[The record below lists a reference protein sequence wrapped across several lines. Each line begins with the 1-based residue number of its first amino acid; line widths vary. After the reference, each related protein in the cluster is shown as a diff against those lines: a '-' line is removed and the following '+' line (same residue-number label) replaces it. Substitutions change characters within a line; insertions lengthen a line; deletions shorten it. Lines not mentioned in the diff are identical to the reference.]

1 VAIRSQ
7 FENYDSYLQGE
18 AENFF
23 GEYKSDIEEDI
34 KGNKLD
40 VYNYF
45 DDRVHEWTDT
55 EFSRGIDLV
64 DCALILDQSDNV
76 ETDSGLWEGQEPR
89 KAIETQ
95 AFFTY
100 RYDLFSAVKCL
111 TEEYLQEL
119 MDKYLA
125 LADDVQSRIDS
136 QNEKIE
142 RLTGELEVLDE
153 DEDNYSSTEDD
164 LNIERIA
171 LEELEDELEALEDIL
186 DNIRESD

>member
-40 VYNYF
+40 VYDYF
-45 DDRVHEWTDT
+45 DERIHEWADT

-64 DCALILDQSDNV
+64 DCALILDQSNNV

-100 RYDLFSAVKCL
+100 RYDLFSAVKYL

-119 MDKYLA
+119 LDKYLA

-136 QNEKIE
+136 QKEK
-142 RLTGELEVLDE
+142 D
-153 DEDNYSSTEDD
+153 
-164 LNIERIA
+164 
-171 LEELEDELEALEDIL
+171 
-186 DNIRESD
+186 

>member
-1 VAIRSQ
+1 VAIKSQ

-23 GEYKSDIEEDI
+23 DEYKNNLDSDIKDGKIE
-34 KGNKLD
+34 
-40 VYNYF
+40 VYDYF
-45 DDRVHEWTDT
+45 DDRIHEWTDT

-136 QNEKIE
+136 QKEKVE

-153 DEDNYSSTEDD
+153 DEDNYSSTDDD
-164 LNIERIA
+164 LTIERIA

-186 DNIRESD
+186 DNIRETD